1 MCSGAMR
8 PAWPLPRR
16 NLDHRAMHLTAN
28 ALIIFDV
35 DGTLFQTERV
45 TVPAVQR
52 TFAEHGLPVPDA
64 ETICA
69 FFGKPV
75 EDYEAWLAE
84 QCRPEEALRI
94 VEATNAREIE
104 LIGAEG
110 RLYPGTRET
119 LRQLSAMGCVLAVCS
134 NGPSPYVNEFV
145 RAHDLHAF
153 FTAVRARDAGGLDKA
168 AMVANILEEI
178 PVRPAAVVGDR
189 REDIAA
195 ARANHVLAIAA
206 RYGYAPPE
214 EHTGAD
220 AALDHISELPGI
232 IRAFLNPTVP

>member
-1 MCSGAMR
+1 MPVNAK
-8 PAWPLPRR
+8 
-16 NLDHRAMHLTAN
+16 

-64 ETICA
+64 ETIRA

-75 EDYEAWLAE
+75 EDYEAWLAK
-84 QCRPEEALRI
+84 QCPPNEAVPLMEE
-94 VEATNAREIE
+94 TNAREIE

-110 RLYPGTRET
+110 TLYPGTRET
-119 LRQLSAMGCVLAVCS
+119 LRQLAEMDCVLAVCS

-145 RAHDLHAF
+145 RAHDLRAF
-153 FTAVRARDAGGLDKA
+153 FATVRARDAGGLDKA
-168 AMVANILEEI
+168 AMVADILEKI
-178 PVRPAAVVGDR
+178 SVRPAAVVGDR

-195 ARANHVLAIAA
+195 ARVNHIFAIAA
-206 RYGYAPPE
+206 RYGYALPE

-220 AALDHISELPGI
+220 AVLDHISELPGI
-232 IRAFLNPTVP
+232 IRAFLPPPAP